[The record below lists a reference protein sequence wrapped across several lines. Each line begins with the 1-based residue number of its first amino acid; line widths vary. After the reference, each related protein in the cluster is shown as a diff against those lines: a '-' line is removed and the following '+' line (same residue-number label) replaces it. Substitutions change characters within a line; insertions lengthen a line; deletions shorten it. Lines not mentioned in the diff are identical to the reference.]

1 MHKKCVSVAGY
12 GLNLEISAPY
22 SCRCAWKV
30 GACVFM
36 FGRQQ
41 FRGYSEVFMLTCLFC
56 DARSSRPGK
65 GAAGSDQLALGGLAP
80 LMGSRLAALPSRT
93 KSPESA
99 HLVPGFLPAPALSTP
114 RGIYTAASSP
124 AADSWSHLHICL
136 ITLISG
142 GARLNI

>member
-1 MHKKCVSVAGY
+1 
-12 GLNLEISAPY
+12 
-22 SCRCAWKV
+22 
-30 GACVFM
+30 M
-36 FGRQQ
+36 FGRQD
-41 FRGYSEVFMLTCLFC
+41 FRGYSEVFRLICLFC
-56 DARSSRPGK
+56 DAPSSSPGK

-80 LMGSRLAALPSRT
+80 LMCSRLAALPSGT
-93 KSPESA
+93 KSHESA

-142 GARLNI
+142 GARPNI

>member
-1 MHKKCVSVAGY
+1 MCFSRWLWFEPGDFSPVFLQVYLESGSVCVYVRESG
-12 GLNLEISAPY
+12 
-22 SCRCAWKV
+22 
-30 GACVFM
+30 
-36 FGRQQ
+36 
-41 FRGYSEVFMLTCLFC
+41 FRGYSEVFRLTCLFC
-56 DARSSRPGK
+56 DAPSSRPGK

-114 RGIYTAASSP
+114 RGIYTATSSP

-142 GARLNI
+142 GARPNI